1 MSNKV
6 IGIEYT
12 LKDAKTGDLLDSNVG
27 QAPLEFISGKGQII
41 SGLEDKLLTM
51 SLNEKADV
59 LVEPKDAYGEYSDEA
74 IQTLPKEQFAG
85 IELVEGMSLYGT
97 GDHGETVQVTVK
109 SFTDSDVTIDYN
121 HPMAGKT
128 LMFTVSVLSLR
139 DATDEEIQTGYVGGM
154 AAMAGGCC
162 GGGHGGCGCSSDYE
176 QDHDNGHSHSGCCSG
191 EEHQGHSHGGG
202 CGTGNGHSNGGCGCH

>member
-12 LKDAKTGDLLDSNVG
+12 LKDAKTGEQLDSNVG

-41 SGLEDKLLTM
+41 SGLEEKLVTM
-51 SLNEKADV
+51 SENEQADI
-59 LVEPKDAYGEYSDEA
+59 LVEPKDAYGEYNNDA

-85 IELVEGMSLYGT
+85 IELVEGMNLYGT
-97 GDHGETVQVTVK
+97 GEHGETVQVTVK

-121 HPMAGKT
+121 HPMAGRT
-128 LMFTVSVLSLR
+128 LMFTVTVLSLR
-139 DATDEEIQTGYVGGM
+139 DATAEEIQTGYVGGM

-162 GGGHGGCGCSSDYE
+162 GGGHGGCGCSTD
-176 QDHDNGHSHSGCCSG
+176 DHDH
-191 EEHQGHSHGGG
+191 GHSHGGG
-202 CGTGNGHSNGGCGCH
+202 CGTGNGHSHGGCGCH